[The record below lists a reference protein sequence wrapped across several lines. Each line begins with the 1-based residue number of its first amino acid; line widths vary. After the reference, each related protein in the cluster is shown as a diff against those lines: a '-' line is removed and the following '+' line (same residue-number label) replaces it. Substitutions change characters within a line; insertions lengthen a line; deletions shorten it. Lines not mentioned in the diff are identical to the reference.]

1 MLKKSKS
8 GVETSAARYLLAKR
22 RASRSKNGRPI
33 VGAAIG
39 IGIAAT
45 AAERGGAD
53 FLLALNAGRFRV
65 MGAPSLSCMLPI
77 GDSNKYVLD
86 LSTKE
91 ILGHVK
97 VPVFFGACVF
107 DPKLD
112 LQTLLAEAKR
122 LGFAGVANFPTAIHL
137 DGTFRDA
144 LQRRGLGFDR
154 ELNMLCRAKSLGL
167 MTFGYAVT
175 REEAMLLAEI
185 APTVFCL
192 NFGWNAGGML
202 GLAERYN
209 LAEAA
214 ERARSVIAAFR
225 RRSSKSICLIE
236 GGPIVTAEDMYR
248 VYVDARADGYVGGST
263 IDRLPFEEAVVQST
277 ASFKTIGFFS
287 RELEIRD
294 RRLAALA
301 NSVGIA
307 AQSRAFLSVLERA
320 SHLAQDR
327 AHVLIRGERGTGK
340 TMLARAIHAWSKSHG
355 DVYVIDAGTDVADFN
370 ILLFGAGAD
379 SSGRRQ
385 MSALEMAR
393 ATIIIENIDLLDF
406 ASLTELQTTL
416 ASGVIRSSGEAQ
428 PVLARIIATTSAR
441 PRNDKG
447 MRLLEK
453 IFRESTIQIPPIR
466 ERLEDL
472 VPISR
477 QILEILSPKDR
488 PFQISSSGYRYLFA
502 HDWPENISELRSV
515 LERAV
520 LTGKNVS
527 LGYSDLFGGDQQSS
541 ARANLPVSKKEE
553 QAWILASL
561 KRNRFRKA
569 ETARDLGVSRR
580 TLYNKLTKLGLAG

>member
-1 MLKKSKS
+1 
-8 GVETSAARYLLAKR
+8 
-22 RASRSKNGRPI
+22 
-33 VGAAIG
+33 
-39 IGIAAT
+39 
-45 AAERGGAD
+45 
-53 FLLALNAGRFRV
+53 
-65 MGAPSLSCMLPI
+65 
-77 GDSNKYVLD
+77 
-86 LSTKE
+86 
-91 ILGHVK
+91 
-97 VPVFFGACVF
+97 
-107 DPKLD
+107 
-112 LQTLLAEAKR
+112 
-122 LGFAGVANFPTAIHL
+122 
-137 DGTFRDA
+137 
-144 LQRRGLGFDR
+144 
-154 ELNMLCRAKSLGL
+154 
-167 MTFGYAVT
+167 
-175 REEAMLLAEI
+175 
-185 APTVFCL
+185 
-192 NFGWNAGGML
+192 
-202 GLAERYN
+202 
-209 LAEAA
+209 
-214 ERARSVIAAFR
+214 
-225 RRSSKSICLIE
+225 
-236 GGPIVTAEDMYR
+236 
-248 VYVDARADGYVGGST
+248 
-263 IDRLPFEEAVVQST
+263 
-277 ASFKTIGFFS
+277 
-287 RELEIRD
+287 
-294 RRLAALA
+294 
-301 NSVGIA
+301 
-307 AQSRAFLSVLERA
+307 
-320 SHLAQDR
+320 
-327 AHVLIRGERGTGK
+327 
-340 TMLARAIHAWSKSHG
+340 
-355 DVYVIDAGTDVADFN
+355 
-370 ILLFGAGAD
+370 
-379 SSGRRQ
+379 
-385 MSALEMAR
+385 MAR